1 MQGRRQAGASQPHVK
16 LKSIEFGV
24 NLEGGTGEA
33 RVGFNCVSLRKKTTA
48 DRVEKRSGSNSLV
61 NLKPFESA
69 GQSALKESDAPRWRT
84 PSSLPSDTWKLNFEE
99 TRVPVIQHPSRL
111 AEITLANLPYTFF
124 NDATPGAHGEPLLY
138 TTPHVEQCYLVLRRY
153 MPGVF
158 FAERTFTVMVKI
170 AGSVLS
176 RQVRSDTWVVLT
188 LEVPLSG
195 SRVDKPSNDHW
206 TAQYRA
212 GRQQRK
218 IHSIGFFRRG
228 DMAITGCTFRGNPSP
243 LGAIH
248 WGRARMMPFCT
259 LASDSQPKFSARL
272 PSSPAK
278 PADELHQHRI
288 RYATVYSQNFV
299 NEGGPVRLALLF
311 ESLLCKLKGR
321 VRLCRVEGVKNDVDD
336 FEDTS
341 EDGYWRVTTCLT

>member
-206 TAQYRA
+206 TYACLSTGPSIALDVSNEKFIRSGSSDAETWLSQDA
-212 GRQQRK
+212 
-218 IHSIGFFRRG
+218 HS
-228 DMAITGCTFRGNPSP
+228 
-243 LGAIH
+243 
-248 WGRARMMPFCT
+248 
-259 LASDSQPKFSARL
+259 
-272 PSSPAK
+272 AK